1 MNGLYYASE
10 SFLTGLP
17 VFHAHAFMVC
27 MIIILCLLLFSFVV
41 SVVRERKFRQRIFEL
56 KYHLK
61 ERTREN
67 YRQRCMLAG
76 MWNKN
81 SVPETGKSVLVR
93 FRRDGLLFGP
103 YTYDIDIYLTG
114 KDGSSKDWLKHKGE
128 NLEWMAIPE
137 D

>member
-67 YRQRCMLAG
+67 YRQRCMWAG

-103 YTYDIDIYLTG
+103 YTDDIDIYLTG

>member
-1 MNGLYYASE
+1 
-10 SFLTGLP
+10 
-17 VFHAHAFMVC
+17 
-27 MIIILCLLLFSFVV
+27 
-41 SVVRERKFRQRIFEL
+41 
-56 KYHLK
+56 
-61 ERTREN
+61 
-67 YRQRCMLAG
+67 MLAG

-81 SVPETGKSVLVR
+81 SVPETGKYVLVR
-93 FRRDGLLFGP
+93 FRRDGLLSGP